1 MVGEEKD
8 ETLRHFQRIADS
20 LTMDQFEENV
30 TAFKNAT
37 IFQENEHL
45 QNYFNNVWLSVAKKW
60 VRAFRPL
67 NENTVVTTTN
77 GVEVH
82 HRILKN
88 LLDAHSCRSIESLV
102 EVIIKRYFEE
112 MLTKYV
118 SKNVQPLKSSKAY
131 NGSIPVFLIE
141 KTAPFM
147 QHCLSRLTDATIIDS
162 SMVEKITE
170 TKYKVSSLST
180 LQDCYAVDLS
190 KPDCECVDFQF
201 HFLPCKHILAILTLE
216 KPALEICTKYLASKF
231 FNSDRN
237 FLEWMNEET
246 SETHD
251 TYDKPHS
258 SPTAATSSNGSV
270 EEFLTATSGSK
281 PVNVFT
287 ANAALNRLRN
297 FINNSNNEQAISD
310 CIGHINDILRKLKT
324 EYGIPSSFS
333 KRKRG
338 TQRCPKQK
346 VPFSFLKRTLKTR
359 RRIRKKSRVGD
370 IKVKDQKKSKKS
382 NATGNVTET
391 ILDHDNFQ
399 IIVDEDS
406 SYPDHGDEKRD
417 MTKYDTQS
425 KTSIVNEDLK
435 QLNDASQSQEIVD
448 ESECG
453 QPVDDAT
460 QDDKDTSSCSSF
472 TEEELNMFF
481 EKVPY
486 NPYFKIPVP
495 DYAEVNPYNPNLMRI
510 KPRECRLNDDD
521 IPDSIKNYKPK
532 RKIRVS
538 SLQHSKS
545 CEQTKI
551 SDAKVEN
558 SKDKPKSELPTDDY
572 TSSRKSTKNT
582 EQKTGDE
589 DKPCPE
595 IRKRKYIV
603 EHKNPIIPD
612 IEEIWKNHRRSTSLM
627 AIVGQYKLYG
637 YSFDSLRSGMEVTD
651 EIIDAYMQ
659 SLVDASNNCVSFIS
673 CVVAGRL
680 FLQPNDCA
688 LMSKLSLNCYDKII
702 CPYNCSG
709 HWELV
714 VIFPHQKTIM
724 YLDPLG
730 ENDKKK
736 KSILQSWKTFIN
748 RRFSAGLES
757 SGPSKWKIE
766 TAPHCK
772 QLDSVSCGVYVM
784 KFAELLLQR
793 KPLFFNSRQ
802 MGTIRLEIAAII
814 LGNCGNVSNLCRS
827 CGQSY
832 KLFHRWIQCNSCQ
845 WWHHFECADLPTTF
859 DNAKRNSFYFLCKT
873 CRGVESQHHAFGFVE
888 TSLPDIKRRKP
899 ELPEGTTSP
908 LSDLHATREPFVLCK
923 LSNRVKICAGCRNKF
938 EKPLKCPRDV
948 AIRHRE
954 LEKFFDKKN
963 RQLREVFNNKYYH
976 VSANCIQSKNPLFCK
991 SSICIPPQL
1000 HLTNEYLEYFR
1011 NHGVDL
1017 SSVLVR
1023 KI

>member
-1 MVGEEKD
+1 MGLFRNMFFIFGLVDLFVIGTAVEPHSTIKGNVESLLELTPWTWKHLNTSLKVDSPVTVDVSLTSHYRLTGKHLNKLLRLQKQRDCASILKTIPNTRRRDGVYTIYPDMKTKKLVYCDMTTDGGGWTVIQRRMDGSEDFYRSWQTYKAGFGKPLGEYWLGNEDIHLLTTKTSQELRVDLKKFSGEKAYAKYSTFTVGSESQKYMLAVGGYSGTAEANSLFLVLLHCPVSESEEDEFVGEGILITVLVEDGVGILPVRLMHWKSFQLVMAGLNNPLHNRSHLLLLSDRPLRSSLLYTNVKNSAIRNGVKSPEVQKQRIWFSGNNNVVGPVIENIPFVVIGSCDLACIHGKPRKKEKQHQNAPLSRKIRTNISKTIKD
-8 ETLRHFQRIADS
+8 PKNPRSTERLFVLHKRNVHEDHLTGKIVLSFFASFTSHRLGRDGFQGKKTWLGKKKMKHYDSIFQRIADS

-45 QNYFNNVWLSVAKKW
+45 QNYFNNVWLSVAK
-60 VRAFRPL
+60 
-67 NENTVVTTTN
+67 
-77 GVEVH
+77 
-82 HRILKN
+82 
-88 LLDAHSCRSIESLV
+88 
-102 EVIIKRYFEE
+102 
-112 MLTKYV
+112 
-118 SKNVQPLKSSKAY
+118 
-131 NGSIPVFLIE
+131 
-141 KTAPFM
+141 
-147 QHCLSRLTDATIIDS
+147 
-162 SMVEKITE
+162 
-170 TKYKVSSLST
+170 
-180 LQDCYAVDLS
+180 
-190 KPDCECVDFQF
+190 
-201 HFLPCKHILAILTLE
+201 
-216 KPALEICTKYLASKF
+216 
-231 FNSDRN
+231 
-237 FLEWMNEET
+237 
-246 SETHD
+246 
-251 TYDKPHS
+251 
-258 SPTAATSSNGSV
+258 
-270 EEFLTATSGSK
+270 
-281 PVNVFT
+281 
-287 ANAALNRLRN
+287 
-297 FINNSNNEQAISD
+297 
-310 CIGHINDILRKLKT
+310 
-324 EYGIPSSFS
+324 
-333 KRKRG
+333 
-338 TQRCPKQK
+338 
-346 VPFSFLKRTLKTR
+346 
-359 RRIRKKSRVGD
+359 
-370 IKVKDQKKSKKS
+370 
-382 NATGNVTET
+382 
-391 ILDHDNFQ
+391 
-399 IIVDEDS
+399 
-406 SYPDHGDEKRD
+406 
-417 MTKYDTQS
+417 
-425 KTSIVNEDLK
+425 
-435 QLNDASQSQEIVD
+435 IVD

-460 QDDKDTSSCSSF
+460 QDD
-472 TEEELNMFF
+472 
-481 EKVPY
+481 
-486 NPYFKIPVP
+486 
-495 DYAEVNPYNPNLMRI
+495 
-510 KPRECRLNDDD
+510 
-521 IPDSIKNYKPK
+521 
-532 RKIRVS
+532 
-538 SLQHSKS
+538 
-545 CEQTKI
+545 
-551 SDAKVEN
+551 
-558 SKDKPKSELPTDDY
+558 
-572 TSSRKSTKNT
+572 KNT

-714 VIFPHQKTIM
+714 
-724 YLDPLG
+724 
-730 ENDKKK
+730 
-736 KSILQSWKTFIN
+736 
-748 RRFSAGLES
+748 
-757 SGPSKWKIE
+757 
-766 TAPHCK
+766 
-772 QLDSVSCGVYVM
+772 
-784 KFAELLLQR
+784 
-793 KPLFFNSRQ
+793 
-802 MGTIRLEIAAII
+802 
-814 LGNCGNVSNLCRS
+814 
-827 CGQSY
+827 
-832 KLFHRWIQCNSCQ
+832 IQCNSCQ